1 MAAGLVRGR
10 GGGRTGEGKRS
21 CLVSGWGRA
30 GRCAVGVG
38 KAGGGRRERWA
49 WFENFRIKNSWGLE
63 LRRARR

>member
-1 MAAGLVRGR
+1 VAAGLVRGR

-38 KAGGGRRERWA
+38 KAGGGRREREGLGSKI
-49 WFENFRIKNSWGLE
+49 FELKTAGGWS
-63 LRRARR
+63 